1 MEYTLGTD
9 GVHFRDRWS
18 AIQGPCRVFFLDRSV
33 VDVGPHTTTD
43 VDGAAGDASDAAS
56 GATND
61 V

>member
-1 MEYTLGTD
+1 VQCRDRAESSPSID
-9 GVHFRDRWS
+9 GV
-18 AIQGPCRVFFLDRSV
+18 DRSV